1 MKKKILAAVSG
12 MLALFALA
20 SCGSSSGGASYN
32 GSYWY
37 QSTSDEKKAGG
48 TERTEYNVYWSSG
61 KDGKL
66 WNKETMNAS
75 LSFKTT
81 GNDSKYVTELTV
93 NADGTY
99 TYKTTLT
106 ISGVYTLADKS
117 EKVVSD
123 TTETEITFKGME
135 DDFTPIK
142 SVKKIYNTVP
152 YPSAGSYSFLTSS
165 YTSTVNYEGTTAKS
179 SIELN
184 KDDESPEQFVQRA
197 KKEIEVKKYNKNAYM
212 DNGLMLLLFRNFK
225 YDGALNYSFS
235 TIEPLSG
242 ELQSVTGSIY
252 REVTSA
258 KDSSSTNQY
267 TVCPIKDVKF
277 DSLPGRAY
285 YTFNVVRMD
294 FSTSGTTGQN
304 FMRAYYAESMQG
316 YTDTKNF
323 TRHLPVMISQPTI
336 FNTGFLVYE
345 LSSVSFI

>member
-12 MLALFALA
+12 ILAIFALA
-20 SCGSSSGGASYN
+20 SCGSSTGGASYN
-32 GSYWY
+32 GSFWY
-37 QSTSDEKKAGG
+37 QSTSDEKLAGK
-48 TERTEYNVYWSSG
+48 TEKTEYNVYWSSG
-61 KDGKL
+61 EGTL
-66 WNKETMNAS
+66 WNRETLNSA

-81 GNDSKYVTELTV
+81 GNDSKYITELTV

-106 ISGVYTLADKS
+106 IAGVYTLADKT
-117 EKVVSD
+117 EKEISD
-123 TTETEITFKGME
+123 TTETEVTFKGLE

-142 SVKKIYNTVP
+142 SVKKVYNTVP
-152 YPSAGSYSFLTSS
+152 YPSAGSYTFLTSS
-165 YTSTVNYEGTTAKS
+165 YTSTINYEGTTAKS
-179 SIELN
+179 SISLN
-184 KDDESPEQFVQRA
+184 EDDESPEQFIQRA
-197 KKEIEVKKYNKNAYM
+197 NKEIEVKKFNKNAFI

-225 YDGALNYSFS
+225 YDESLSYSFG
-235 TIEPLSG
+235 TIEALSG

-252 REVTSA
+252 RETTSA
-258 KDSSSTNQY
+258 KDSSTTNQY
-267 TVCPIKDVKF
+267 TICPIADVKF
-277 DSLPGRAY
+277 DSLPNRAR

-304 FMRAYYAESMQG
+304 FMRAYYAESCQG

-336 FNTGFLVYE
+336 FNTGYLVYE

>member
-1 MKKKILAAVSG
+1 
-12 MLALFALA
+12 
-20 SCGSSSGGASYN
+20 
-32 GSYWY
+32 
-37 QSTSDEKKAGG
+37 
-48 TERTEYNVYWSSG
+48 
-61 KDGKL
+61 
-66 WNKETMNAS
+66 
-75 LSFKTT
+75 
-81 GNDSKYVTELTV
+81 
-93 NADGTY
+93 
-99 TYKTTLT
+99 
-106 ISGVYTLADKS
+106 
-117 EKVVSD
+117 
-123 TTETEITFKGME
+123 
-135 DDFTPIK
+135 
-142 SVKKIYNTVP
+142 
-152 YPSAGSYSFLTSS
+152 
-165 YTSTVNYEGTTAKS
+165 
-179 SIELN
+179 
-184 KDDESPEQFVQRA
+184 
-197 KKEIEVKKYNKNAYM
+197 M

-316 YTDTKNF
+316 NTDTKNF